1 MPGDRYFFVMIT
13 LAAEP
18 IGHIGSFTI
27 TNTLTNTLLVDAI
40 LGSLAWYVHK
50 NAALIPSKF
59 QAAVELVMEGFY
71 NLTESVAAERTI
83 KIFPYVMTFFLF
95 ILISNWSGLLPI
107 ITSVGFFHGEHHD
120 EFVPLFRSA
129 STDLNTTLAL
139 ALVSLVATHSM
150 SIRTIG
156 LKQYLGKFF
165 SIKPLDLYA
174 GLLELVSEFTKIIS
188 FSFRLFGNIFVGEMI
203 LGTLFAA
210 AAFLV
215 PIPVIMYELFVG
227 VIQATIFALLTMA
240 FMALFTT
247 PHGEH

>member
-1 MPGDRYFFVMIT
+1 MIT

-18 IGHIGSFTI
+18 LAHIGNFTI

-50 NAALIPSKF
+50 NAALIPGKF
-59 QAAVELVMEGFY
+59 QAAVELVMEGFHG
-71 NLTESVAAERTI
+71 LTESVAAERTV

-95 ILISNWSGLLPI
+95 ILISNWSGLLPV
-107 ITSVGFFHGEHHD
+107 ITSMGFFEGEGAHK
-120 EFVPLFRSA
+120 EFIPLFRSA

-156 LKQYLGKFF
+156 LKHYLGKFF

-210 AAFLV
+210 FAFLV